1 MTMQAA
7 LPKICPRCTGSM
19 IIERDWYGSFSTC
32 ICCGYVREAV
42 SSPAI
47 DLMLGIASDSRLAPT
62 ARLLLGHLELKLQR
76 YPEAKEAYS
85 TSASVRSGPRRSSS
99 TRSRR
104 GGRPTPAT
112 RI

>member
-47 DLMLGIASDSRLAPT
+47 DLMLEDEEGHGRQRRRQPSHGKLRL
-62 ARLLLGHLELKLQR
+62 
-76 YPEAKEAYS
+76 
-85 TSASVRSGPRRSSS
+85 
-99 TRSRR
+99 
-104 GGRPTPAT
+104 
-112 RI
+112 

>member
-7 LPKICPRCTGSM
+7 LPKICPRCSGSM

-47 DLMLGIASDSRLAPT
+47 DLMLEDEEGHGRQRCRQPSHGKLRL
-62 ARLLLGHLELKLQR
+62 
-76 YPEAKEAYS
+76 
-85 TSASVRSGPRRSSS
+85 
-99 TRSRR
+99 
-104 GGRPTPAT
+104 
-112 RI
+112 